1 MSPTS
6 RRFAPNA
13 QPVFLLIPFH
23 KVTFWGSWVSVGSEC
38 GMLKNPTLVAGL
50 GPEAVCVCWKVEL
63 KRVASYLS
71 WSCRCWRKVTAGR
84 GQGSGGDWSWGLGWG
99 AGEVPSPEITPMVG
113 HDVGVPTS
121 FQDEDFLLKG
131 GNIIVCE
138 EGQKRKGYCRD
149 GVWGRS
155 QGPRRWGRG
164 MRTWVLS
171 SPGSIFTIFS
181 ATRSPVPFSRA
192 L

>member
-1 MSPTS
+1 
-6 RRFAPNA
+6 
-13 QPVFLLIPFH
+13 
-23 KVTFWGSWVSVGSEC
+23 
-38 GMLKNPTLVAGL
+38 
-50 GPEAVCVCWKVEL
+50 
-63 KRVASYLS
+63 
-71 WSCRCWRKVTAGR
+71 
-84 GQGSGGDWSWGLGWG
+84 
-99 AGEVPSPEITPMVG
+99 MVG

-192 L
+192 LYRGSWQSGRLHLPEVFLSIPEAKLRTGTLSHPHPFLGLTPKVTGLRVLEKEGGSSP